1 MSIILDRS
9 AIAEKM
15 KGAIIMITLVKLG
28 MSKPIFE
35 TCETKNEVLD
45 KVLQT
50 DAAYEQTRIF
60 NADDQCYTVF
70 TAPKSN
76 GPVNVVATALTN
88 KHVNG
93 DAYLV
98 ACEGDK
104 FVDMGMRLTLMIGGF
119 YAALLTAKT
128 LKPGKAG
135 IDYSIRSGIAG
146 SKSIIHDM
154 QIMIGKDPNEAISSA
169 INDCARELL
178 SGVTPNINDLWLYCL
193 ACDTLKD
200 TFESRMDPFQRNRY
214 HEIASNIL
222 MESVT
227 FNVDTLKQ
235 QGGNK
240 G

>member
-45 KVLQT
+45 KVP

-119 YAALLTAKT
+119 YKALSTAKT
-128 LKPGKAG
+128 LKPSKAG
-135 IDYSIRSGIAG
+135 IDYTIRSGIAG

-227 FNVDTLKQ
+227 FNVDTLRQ